1 MQYLEIENSE
11 IVKDGLNAIQVKRII
26 RSRNP
31 NTSLAKDLS
40 PELVKSKGFYLLNS
54 TDKPD
59 GDVVTE
65 IGPEL
70 RGDGEWYQVW
80 DIRYFTQSELD
91 AQLQS
96 NQSPMVVT
104 MRQARLA
111 LLQQGLLASIQP
123 AIDALDEPHRSAA
136 IIEWEYSQ
144 TVERTRPF
152 VLLLGQALGLTDD
165 NLDALFTL
173 AATL

>member
-11 IVKDGLNAIQVKRII
+11 IIKEGLNAIQVKRII

-40 PELVKSKGFYLLNS
+40 PELIKSNGFYLLNS
-54 TDKPD
+54 TDEPD

-65 IGPEL
+65 IAPEL

-80 DIRYFTQSELD
+80 DIRDYTQSELD

-96 NQSPMVVT
+96 NQSSMVVT

-111 LLQQGLLASIQP
+111 LLQQGFLASVQP
-123 AIDALDEPHRSAA
+123 AIDALTEPHRAA
-136 IIEWEYSQ
+136 ANIEWEYSQ
-144 TVERTRPF
+144 TVERLRPF
-152 VLLLGQALGLTDD
+152 VMTLGEALGLTDAD
-165 NLDALFTL
+165 LDALFEL